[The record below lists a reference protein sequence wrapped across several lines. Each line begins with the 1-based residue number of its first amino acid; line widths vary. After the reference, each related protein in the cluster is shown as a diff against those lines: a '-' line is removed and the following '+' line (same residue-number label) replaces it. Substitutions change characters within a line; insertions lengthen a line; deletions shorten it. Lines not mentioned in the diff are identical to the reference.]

1 MRPKQPKPQC
11 ADMFRNELVNIID
24 PRHALLGL
32 AKLLDWERLDAEFGA
47 LYAEKGRPGVP
58 TRLMAGIHLLKHMKG
73 VSDEVV
79 CAMWVENPYFQAFCG
94 EKYFQHQLPFDRTSM
109 SNWRA
114 RIIRLLA
121 NWLRRL
127 FCAIWAWIWEGTIS
141 PCAQCCRQGVI

>member
-1 MRPKQPKPQC
+1 MRPRQPKPQS

-24 PRHALLGL
+24 PRHELLGL

-94 EKYFQHQLPFDRTSM
+94 GE
-109 SNWRA
+109 
-114 RIIRLLA
+114 
-121 NWLRRL
+121 RRL
-127 FCAIWAWIWEGTIS
+127 GTS
-141 PCAQCCRQGVI
+141 PVDWFRRERAEPWFFSTNSPSTARR